1 MQAGGEVPTPQA
13 GPRGMNGRVTK
24 IWWVRAYGR
33 RHAITITIEAGAWN
47 TTWWV
52 LWSHFEGQWQYSMFL
67 ERDYVSIEW
76 EAAYGVVH
84 REAVAADD
92 YDLYIVQ
99 KEVEEHNMLVWL
111 VYYDSGDCSAEEF
124 EV

>member
-1 MQAGGEVPTPQA
+1 
-13 GPRGMNGRVTK
+13 
-24 IWWVRAYGR
+24 
-33 RHAITITIEAGAWN
+33 
-47 TTWWV
+47 
-52 LWSHFEGQWQYSMFL
+52 MFL
-67 ERDYVSIEW
+67 ERDYFSIEW